1 MEGSNINKL
10 GKKEKNSKVKEGPC
24 IFPFKYK
31 HKKHDECFETE
42 KGAICATQ
50 VNAKG
55 TLEKY
60 GYCNRKKGTEKK
72 ALKRSSKKQPRSA
85 PSRMETK
92 KFSRKIKK
100 KRPTLIIVDELL
112 GSKKKSKLIVV
123 DEFPEKMTS
132 PKKVSPSSKSLK
144 V

>member
-1 MEGSNINKL
+1 MEGNNINKL
-10 GKKEKNSKVKEGPC
+10 GKKEKNAKVKEGPC

-31 HKKHDECFETE
+31 HKKHDDCFETE

-72 ALKRSSKKQPRSA
+72 APGQGSAPASRSKRNKRSSPKRSSPKRSSPKRSSPKRSSPKRRISSTKKQPR
-85 PSRMETK
+85 
-92 KFSRKIKK
+92 
-100 KRPTLIIVDELL
+100 
-112 GSKKKSKLIVV
+112 
-123 DEFPEKMTS
+123 
-132 PKKVSPSSKSLK
+132 
-144 V
+144 